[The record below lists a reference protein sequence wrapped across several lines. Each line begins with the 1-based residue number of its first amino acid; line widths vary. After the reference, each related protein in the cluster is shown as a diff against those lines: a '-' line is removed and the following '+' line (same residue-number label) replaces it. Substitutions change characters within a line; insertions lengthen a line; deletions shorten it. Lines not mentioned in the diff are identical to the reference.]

1 MASMKLED
9 LELWQELNEHE
20 LEVVHGGDSKSVSRK
35 ENSKEPVIT
44 NVNDLTNIEGLSLE
58 SKRRLYC
65 ALTSTLWHFC

>member
-20 LEVVHGGDSKSVSRK
+20 LEAVHGGHIKSVSSK

-44 NVNDLTNIEGLSLE
+44 NVNDLTNIEGWPLE
-58 SKRRLYC
+58 SKRRLFC
-65 ALTSTLWHFC
+65 VLTSTLWHFC